1 MAKEIVAITENDIKT
16 KLTLTTSAIDTLMF
30 LAAHAGVEMDEE
42 STREFIA
49 QRNIRINDVLEIW
62 ELKAW
67 CEKVVDFVKNT
78 MKHAFNVG
86 STEELPKNVSWSKQS
101 YTYDWE
107 EGQAHVIANNLME
120 CGLIANKEQL
130 FDCVTVS
137 AMQKAAGITMDKM
150 LELYHE
156 GIVIKPKER
165 TLKIK

>member
-1 MAKEIVAITENDIKT
+1 MAKEVMAITEEDIKS
-16 KLTLTTSAIDTLMF
+16 KLTISTSAFDTLKF
-30 LAAHAGVEMDEE
+30 LAAHAGIEMDEGAMQ
-42 STREFIA
+42 EFIA
-49 QRNIRINDVLEIW
+49 QRNVRMGEISQIW

-67 CEKVVDFVKNT
+67 CEKTVDFIKTVC
-78 MKHAFNVG
+78 KHAFNVG
-86 STEELPKNVSWSKQS
+86 SDEELPKSVSWSKQS
-101 YTYDWE
+101 YTYEFE
-107 EGQAHVIANNLME
+107 EGQAHVIANNLIE

-150 LELYHE
+150 LELYHD

>member
-16 KLTLTTSAIDTLMF
+16 KLTLTASAIDTLKF

-67 CEKVVDFVKNT
+67 CEKLIDFVKNT

-86 STEELPKNVSWSKQS
+86 APEELPKNVSWNKQ
-101 YTYDWE
+101 TFTE
-107 EGQAHVIANNLME
+107 KFANPLEAVRKLAEIEGTPIENFAQWVTPKQAAE
-120 CGLIANKEQL
+120 
-130 FDCVTVS
+130 
-137 AMQKAAGITMDKM
+137 AAGITADRLNADLGEM
-150 LELYHE
+150 
-156 GIVIKPKER
+156 IVREPKER
-165 TLKIK
+165 TLKVK